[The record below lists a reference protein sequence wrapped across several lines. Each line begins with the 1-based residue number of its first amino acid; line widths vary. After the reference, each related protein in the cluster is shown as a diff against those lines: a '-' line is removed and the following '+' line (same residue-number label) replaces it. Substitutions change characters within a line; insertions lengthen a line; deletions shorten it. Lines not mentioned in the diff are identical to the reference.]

1 MGIVAPRYVVGDL
14 LAEYT
19 VSDAVA
25 LKLNVNNVTNKLYA
39 DTLYTGHYL
48 PGAGRMLYLSV
59 TVRY

>member
-1 MGIVAPRYVVGDL
+1 VVGDL

-59 TVRY
+59 IVRY